1 MKTKYYEELV
11 DYTIEGLENLK
22 GTNPEATDVHHQ
34 LFNTDYYIIGTYQAE
49 VWLEENVGTFEAI
62 REIKE
67 YEKWNFGEVT
77 TDLSNPEKV
86 VNMFVYIKGEEIL
99 QDTKIYTD
107 YWNDQLTDEQ
117 IQESINSIDYFK
129 PVNIKLQ

>member
-1 MKTKYYEELV
+1 MKTNYQEELI
-11 DYTIEGLENLK
+11 DYTIEGLQALK

-34 LFNTDYYIIGTYQAE
+34 LFNTDYYIIGTYKAE
-49 VWLEENVGTFEAI
+49 VWFEAI

-99 QDTKIYTD
+99 QDTKIYD
-107 YWNDQLTDEQ
+107 EYWNDILTDEQ
-117 IQESINSIDYFK
+117 IQESINQ
-129 PVNIKLQ
+129 LQ

>member
-1 MKTKYYEELV
+1 MKTNYQEELI
-11 DYTIEGLENLK
+11 DYTIEGLQALK

-34 LFNTDYYIIGTYQAE
+34 LFNTDYYIIGTYKAE
-49 VWLEENVGTFEAI
+49 VWFEAI

-67 YEKWNFGEVT
+67 YEKWHFGEVT

-99 QDTKIYTD
+99 QDTKIYD
-107 YWNDQLTDEQ
+107 EYWNDILTDEQ
-117 IQESINSIDYFK
+117 IQESINQ
-129 PVNIKLQ
+129 LQ

>member
-34 LFNTDYYIIGTYQAE
+34 LFNTDYYIIGTYKAE

-117 IQESINSIDYFK
+117 IQESINSIEYFK

>member
-1 MKTKYYEELV
+1 MKTNYQEELI
-11 DYTIEGLENLK
+11 DYTIEGLQALK

-34 LFNTDYYIIGTYQAE
+34 LFNTDYYIIGTYKAE

-99 QDTKIYTD
+99 QDTKIYD
-107 YWNDQLTDEQ
+107 EYWNDILTDEQ
-117 IQESINSIDYFK
+117 IQESINQ
-129 PVNIKLQ
+129 LQ